1 MSGVHSRVV
10 EVSCTGAAGAASG
23 SASISLPPV
32 KLRGVNI
39 AWAATQGAPTA
50 DVTISNL
57 GRTVLSLSNSTTT
70 ALYAVREN
78 VVKSDGTAAS
88 AGDNRWDDALLSGVV
103 TVSAA
108 QADPDPAPGT
118 PMLVVTLF
126 YDA

>member
-1 MSGVHSRVV
+1 VSLRSRVI

-32 KLRGVNI
+32 KLRGLNL

-50 DVTISNL
+50 DVTITNR
-57 GRTVLSLSNSTTT
+57 GRTVLSLTNSTTT

-78 VVKSDGTAAS
+78 VVKSDGSAAS
-88 AGDNRWDDALLSGVV
+88 AGDNRWDKFVLSGVV
-103 TVSAA
+103 TVNVA
-108 QADPDPAPGT
+108 QADPDPTPGT
-118 PMLVVTLF
+118 PMLVATLF